1 MKTKTFI
8 IAGICGGIT
17 NWLLSWLSY
26 GIILEDYFA
35 QPNESKRAIIYLILG
50 CLALGFFLSYFYNR
64 WAQISTM
71 STGAKAGAFFGLF
84 LALTT
89 GFTKMAMDASLT
101 TELFT
106 LDIAVSI
113 FITAITGAVVGFINH
128 KVR

>member
-1 MKTKTFI
+1 
-8 IAGICGGIT
+8 
-17 NWLLSWLSY
+17 
-26 GIILEDYFA
+26 
-35 QPNESKRAIIYLILG
+35 
-50 CLALGFFLSYFYNR
+50 
-64 WAQISTM
+64 M